1 MYANKSVFLCR
12 MKVRITAV
20 SEAEYQKLAEVWEA
34 SVRATHSFLK
44 SGDIEFYR
52 GRLTGYLSA
61 VRLTAARD
69 AAAGRIAAF
78 LGTCDGN
85 IEMLFVHPE
94 CRGRGIGRRL
104 VDYAVGELGCNR
116 VDVNEQNGQAVGF
129 YERMGF
135 VRIGRSDVDSEGR
148 PYPIL
153 HLGFAGLVCE
163 AAE

>member
-1 MYANKSVFLCR
+1 ME
-12 MKVRITAV
+12 VRITAV
-20 SEAEYQKLAEVWEA
+20 SEAEYPELAVVWEA

-44 SGDIEFYR
+44 PRDIEFYQ

-69 AAAGRIAAF
+69 DAGRITAF

-135 VRIGRSDVDSEGR
+135 TRIGRSDFDSEGR

-153 HLGFAGLVCE
+153 HLGLPEIVCDD
-163 AAE
+163 AE

>member
-1 MYANKSVFLCR
+1 ME
-12 MKVRITAV
+12 VRITAV
-20 SEAEYQKLAEVWEA
+20 SEAEYPELAVVWEA

-44 SGDIEFYR
+44 TGDIEFYR

-69 AAAGRIAAF
+69 TAGRITAF
-78 LGTCDGN
+78 LGTCEGN

-94 CRGRGIGRRL
+94 YRGRGIGRRL

-135 VRIGRSDVDSEGR
+135 TRIGRSDFDSEGR

-153 HLGFAGLVCE
+153 HLGLPEIGCDD
-163 AAE
+163 AE

>member
-1 MYANKSVFLCR
+1 MEVG
-12 MKVRITAV
+12 ITPV
-20 SEAEYQKLAEVWEA
+20 SEAEYPELAEVWEA
-34 SVRATHSFLK
+34 SVRATHRFLK
-44 SGDIEFYR
+44 PGDLEFYR
-52 GRLTGYLSA
+52 GRLNGYLLA
-61 VRLTAARD
+61 VRLTAARED
-69 AAAGRIAAF
+69 TGRITAF

-135 VRIGRSDVDSEGR
+135 TRIGSSDFDSEGR

-153 HLGFAGLVCE
+153 HFGLPGVVCD

>member
-1 MYANKSVFLCR
+1 MEVG
-12 MKVRITAV
+12 ITPV
-20 SEAEYQKLAEVWEA
+20 SEVEYPELAEVWEA

-44 SGDIEFYR
+44 SGDLEFYR
-52 GRLTGYLSA
+52 SCLKGYLSA

-69 AAAGRIAAF
+69 DAGRITAF

-94 CRGRGIGRRL
+94 CRGQGIGRRL
-104 VDYAVGELGCNR
+104 VDYAVRELGCNR
-116 VDVNEQNGQAVGF
+116 VNVNEQNGQAVGF

-135 VRIGRSDVDSEGR
+135 TRIGRSDFDSEGR

-153 HLGFAGLVCE
+153 HFGLPGSVCD